1 MYMADLL
8 TVPVNLA
15 GLPGLSMPVGFDDKG
30 LPIGLQ
36 IIGNRFE
43 EEKIYRAAY
52 AVEQVNDAYTKHP
65 AE

>member
-1 MYMADLL
+1 
-8 TVPVNLA
+8 
-15 GLPGLSMPVGFDDKG
+15 MPVGFDDKG